1 MTAADKPWNQP
12 IVEEMEEIP
21 AEAPNPPGY
30 DNADAP
36 RESFAC
42 VFSKPYWGEN
52 DEHGVEL
59 IAAYLESLGR
69 KMQRPDYVIL
79 VHDAVA
85 LAANDHKAFG
95 ALRQLG
101 DTGTSV
107 LVLQESINEDK
118 TVDLGTM
125 TSMDEIVSVMI
136 KVEKVMMF

>member
-1 MTAADKPWNQP
+1 
-12 IVEEMEEIP
+12 
-21 AEAPNPPGY
+21 
-30 DNADAP
+30 
-36 RESFAC
+36 
-42 VFSKPYWGEN
+42 
-52 DEHGVEL
+52 
-59 IAAYLESLGR
+59 
-69 KMQRPDYVIL
+69 MQRPDYVIL

-136 KVEKVMMF
+136 KVAKVMMF